1 MNGDKEKYLLIKV
14 GSLNNSPFSIKNS
27 VTAAAR
33 HNCREFDEPN
43 SDIDTSLTQL
53 NYSILGLPKTS
64 AGILA
69 LKSST
74 QKALGYKQARKND
87 SVAVEVV
94 LSLKDRPT
102 EFDEREYF
110 EGGAKYLEKWY
121 LGTLISAIVHLDQ
134 GHPHCHILILLD
146 VGEGKPSGTEQI
158 GKLADHGRLA
168 RAFEAEYSVEFGVT
182 LPPPTLKGAAKREA
196 ARQVLRYMK
205 DSGHPAV
212 GAPGWGLIAAWIAK
226 NPAQMARELGL
237 SLTPGTSLRQLAAS
251 TGKGPQT
258 ESAQIASD
266 RRILQRH
273 RVPAVLQSV
282 APQDAAEPTKTDM
295 AVVAVHAAPI
305 SAAMEGPAQQHP
317 SCVAVSTAPHL
328 PPCSEAAISSAGAGA
343 VSPRNAADRP
353 NLPQQFS
360 RDRDDDIPAEFFN
373 GHTGEPMRP
382 PAATA
387 RGGKSAAKA
396 WVASQ
401 LATVGIGQATSTA
414 AVREAA

>member
-14 GSLNNSPFSIKNS
+14 GSLNNSPISIKNS
-27 VTAAAR
+27 VTAASR

-53 NYSILGLPKTS
+53 NYSILGLPATS

-102 EFDEREYF
+102 EFSERQYF
-110 EGGAKYLEKWY
+110 EGGAKFVEKWY
-121 LGTLISAIVHLDQ
+121 RGTLISAVVHLDQ
-134 GHPHCHILILLD
+134 GHPHCHVLILLD

-168 RAFEAEYSVEFGVT
+168 RAFEAEYSERFGVT
-182 LPPPTLKGAAKREA
+182 LPPPALKGPAKKAA
-196 ARQVLRYMK
+196 ARQVHQHMQAT
-205 DSGHPAV
+205 GNTMI
-212 GAPGWGLIAAWIAK
+212 GAPGWALVSAWIAER
-226 NPAQMARELGL
+226 PAQMARELGL

-251 TGKGPQT
+251 TGKGPRT
-258 ESAQIASD
+258 ESAQAASD
-266 RRILQRH
+266 RRIQQRQ
-273 RVPAVLQSV
+273 RVPTALHLV

-295 AVVAVHAAPI
+295 AVVAVDAAPI
-305 SAAMEGPAQQHP
+305 SAAMEAPTHKHP
-317 SCVAVSTAPHL
+317 SCVAVFVAAHL
-328 PPCSEAAISSAGAGA
+328 PPCSEALVSSAGAGA
-343 VSPRNAADRP
+343 ESPRNAAARP
-353 NLPQQFS
+353 SLPQQFS
-360 RDRDDDIPAEFFN
+360 RERDDDIPAEFFN
-373 GHTGEPMRP
+373 VQTGEPMRP

-401 LATVGIGQATSTA
+401 LATVGIGQATSAA